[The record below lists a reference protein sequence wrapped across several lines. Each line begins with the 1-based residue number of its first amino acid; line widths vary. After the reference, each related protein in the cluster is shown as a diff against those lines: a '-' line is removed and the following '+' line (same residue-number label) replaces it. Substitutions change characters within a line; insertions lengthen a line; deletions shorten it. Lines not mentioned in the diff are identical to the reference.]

1 LASASDA
8 DGTISKVEFYNGST
22 KLGEAT
28 TSPYSYTWTN
38 VSAGSYTITAKATD
52 NSQQSSTSAAATVV
66 VNASV
71 APTVSLT
78 SQQVSGNAPA
88 TVTLTASASDAD
100 GTISK
105 VEFYNGSTKL
115 GEATTSPYSYSWT
128 NVSAGSYSITA
139 KATDN
144 SQLSTTSAAAAVAVN
159 AAPPVAAG
167 CSGTGSIVWEIWTGI
182 SGREVSL
189 IPLNTS
195 PTTTQ
200 TLSSFSIPAHT
211 MEDYGSRVRGYICPP
226 VSGDYVFYISSDN
239 QGELWLSS
247 GDQATGKQRIAWVPT
262 VVGQNDYSTHAS
274 QQSAVITLQANQRY
288 YVEALHKENG
298 GGDHLQVAWKKP
310 GDADKEIIPGASLI
324 PFGTPAPVAPT
335 VLLTSQQVSGSA
347 PATVT
352 LTASASDGDGTI
364 SKVEFY
370 NGSTKLGEATTNP
383 YTYSWINV
391 QAGTYSITAKATDNS
406 QQSTTSAAATVV
418 VNAGPPVTAG
428 CSGTGSITWEYWGG
442 ISGLEISHI
451 PLNSPPT
458 GTQTLN
464 SFATPINTMDYYG
477 SRIRGY
483 LCPPVSGDY
492 IFYFTTDDR
501 GELWLSPNNQP
512 SAKQQIA
519 GVPDWA
525 MPDEFTRFASQQS
538 VAITLEA
545 NQRYYIE
552 ALQKEHGGGDHIIV
566 AWKKPGDADKEI
578 IPGTSLIPFDAT
590 PPAAP
595 TVALTLHEVSGNAP
609 ATIALT
615 ASASY
620 ADGTISKVEFYN
632 GSTKIGEAL
641 SSPYNCSWTNVPAG
655 SYSITARATDNSQQI
670 TTSAA
675 IVVVV
680 NAAAPPAGGTST
692 LTIVI
697 ETSYDYDHSG
707 RKKEVRQKINSEPE
721 LILARY
727 SYNELGQLVDKQ
739 LHVNDATK
747 TKGIQSVDYRYNIR
761 GWLSSINDPA
771 SATVQNRL
779 NHDTD
784 EATDSDKFGFEL
796 QYETAGQYGG
806 NIGAMKWKSARTG
819 SPLMQYDFSYDPLNR
834 LSKANSTRDNIQGG
848 YNEELAY
855 SKTGNIETLKRTAVV
870 SGATQTI
877 DDLKYTYTGNRS
889 TRIDDEGTPGHKT
902 LGFNEK
908 AREADEI
915 GFNDDGQMILDKNK
929 GITGIT
935 YDANANI
942 SKISLDNTGTRY
954 IEYEYNR
961 LGAKLKKT
969 SVNGTSV
976 LVTEYA
982 DGIVYE
988 RQGSGSSRQLS
999 FIQTVEGRARPG
1011 SSNFIYEYDLKDHL
1025 GNNRVTIKPKT
1036 IDPTQAD
1043 IIQEKSYYAFGM
1055 EMDLGLAKQDYHK
1068 YLYNGKELQEELG
1081 QYDYGARFYDP
1092 ETARWN
1098 VTDPLAENFSAHT
1111 PYNYVYNNPVNFTD
1125 PDGRS
1130 PYKSYNGYSGYGG
1143 YGGYVG
1149 YGGSNGYG
1157 GYNSMNTGGQYSGAF
1172 PTPGEARRY
1181 RREHNIHGKIVRG
1194 SDGIY
1199 SINDTRNG
1207 VSYFRDDSELGKLFI
1222 TRGED
1227 GVNIAPLA
1235 GANNG
1240 GFWDGFINATESNH
1254 FETSAAIGYGG
1265 TALDVGA
1272 ALNKAAAYLPRTR
1285 FSRFSDLR
1293 SIVKTAKVLQN
1304 VGYGVGGLSTIAKGF
1319 EVFADGEV
1327 TLGEGVSLGIS
1338 AISIAVPVVGIIDL
1352 GVEMTTGTSLSDR
1365 IGGGIDSALPQANYN
1380 FNRKW

>member
-1 LASASDA
+1 
-8 DGTISKVEFYNGST
+8 
-22 KLGEAT
+22 
-28 TSPYSYTWTN
+28 
-38 VSAGSYTITAKATD
+38 
-52 NSQQSSTSAAATVV
+52 
-66 VNASV
+66 
-71 APTVSLT
+71 
-78 SQQVSGNAPA
+78 
-88 TVTLTASASDAD
+88 
-100 GTISK
+100 
-105 VEFYNGSTKL
+105 
-115 GEATTSPYSYSWT
+115 
-128 NVSAGSYSITA
+128 
-139 KATDN
+139 
-144 SQLSTTSAAAAVAVN
+144 
-159 AAPPVAAG
+159 
-167 CSGTGSIVWEIWTGI
+167 
-182 SGREVSL
+182 
-189 IPLNTS
+189 
-195 PTTTQ
+195 
-200 TLSSFSIPAHT
+200 
-211 MEDYGSRVRGYICPP
+211 
-226 VSGDYVFYISSDN
+226 
-239 QGELWLSS
+239 
-247 GDQATGKQRIAWVPT
+247 
-262 VVGQNDYSTHAS
+262 
-274 QQSAVITLQANQRY
+274 
-288 YVEALHKENG
+288 
-298 GGDHLQVAWKKP
+298 
-310 GDADKEIIPGASLI
+310 
-324 PFGTPAPVAPT
+324 
-335 VLLTSQQVSGSA
+335 
-347 PATVT
+347 
-352 LTASASDGDGTI
+352 
-364 SKVEFY
+364 
-370 NGSTKLGEATTNP
+370 
-383 YTYSWINV
+383 
-391 QAGTYSITAKATDNS
+391 
-406 QQSTTSAAATVV
+406 
-418 VNAGPPVTAG
+418 
-428 CSGTGSITWEYWGG
+428 
-442 ISGLEISHI
+442 
-451 PLNSPPT
+451 
-458 GTQTLN
+458 
-464 SFATPINTMDYYG
+464 
-477 SRIRGY
+477 
-483 LCPPVSGDY
+483 
-492 IFYFTTDDR
+492 
-501 GELWLSPNNQP
+501 
-512 SAKQQIA
+512 
-519 GVPDWA
+519 
-525 MPDEFTRFASQQS
+525 
-538 VAITLEA
+538 
-545 NQRYYIE
+545 
-552 ALQKEHGGGDHIIV
+552 
-566 AWKKPGDADKEI
+566 
-578 IPGTSLIPFDAT
+578 
-590 PPAAP
+590 
-595 TVALTLHEVSGNAP
+595 
-609 ATIALT
+609 
-615 ASASY
+615 
-620 ADGTISKVEFYN
+620 
-632 GSTKIGEAL
+632 
-641 SSPYNCSWTNVPAG
+641 
-655 SYSITARATDNSQQI
+655 
-670 TTSAA
+670 
-675 IVVVV
+675 
-680 NAAAPPAGGTST
+680 
-692 LTIVI
+692 
-697 ETSYDYDHSG
+697 
-707 RKKEVRQKINSEPE
+707 
-721 LILARY
+721 
-727 SYNELGQLVDKQ
+727 GQLVDKQ

-877 DDLKYTYTGNRS
+877 DDLRYSYTGNRS

-935 YDANANI
+935 YDANGNI